1 MTGEQAAGFLF
12 SALVGGLAASLWLP
26 TAIRAAPASLV
37 RVNVRGREVPAV
49 LGLPL
54 VMGGALGLGF
64 AYALDRGT
72 HYVIT
77 THRIA
82 LAMVLVLLVS
92 AAAGWADDRRG
103 DEHARGFGGHLK
115 AAARGRITGGLVKI
129 AGVGLAGLG
138 AGLLLGSGW
147 YVVEVTMLVALSANL
162 VNLFDRAPGR
172 AGKVAVL
179 GAFLLIGL
187 GSGAWA
193 GVAGGMV
200 GALLVCLGPD
210 LRERAMLGDAGAN
223 PLGAILGLGLAV
235 SLDRTGRLVAIGL
248 LVAVNLASE
257 RWSFSRGI
265 ERVALLRS
273 FDRLGRL

>member
-54 VMGGALGLGF
+54 VMGGVLGLGF

-162 VNLFDRAPGR
+162 VNLLDRAPGR